1 MEQAT
6 LHYIDL
12 GHVSLQL
19 DSSYLALRHKLK
31 RVADMLQFEEHTV
44 SRLVGVCSEMCRLP
58 ALRESDKYVGIV
70 LANDG
75 VSLGLVVDFAVD
87 AKLPVERLQLYFD
100 EVWIGSKEEPFSGIG
115 VQAYKRCPY
124 VRAKQQMTG
133 NLLHALRD
141 CVSDPSREE
150 LMSQLE
156 RNNKELAKQRDDLE
170 QTVLVRTRELQ
181 DAFELAQ
188 SANAAKSHFLANMS
202 HELRTPL
209 NAVIGYSGLLI
220 EELEEL
226 EPQECVGELEKI
238 LGASRHLLQLI
249 DGILDLSKI
258 EAGSMEL
265 VVDRF
270 EVSTFLFELQMTM
283 QPLFEKHANQF
294 ELQCEGDLGIL
305 FTDSVKLRQCLL
317 NLLSNASKFA
327 ANNRVVLRA
336 FSSTEDGEPWVCFE
350 VIDEGIG
357 IPEAKMQHLFTAFE
371 QLDPSTTRRF
381 GGTGL
386 GLALTQRLVRLL
398 GGHISVE
405 SEHGKGSTFS
415 LSIPVMS
422 GSYEPVSMEL

>member
-1 MEQAT
+1 
-6 LHYIDL
+6 
-12 GHVSLQL
+12 
-19 DSSYLALRHKLK
+19 
-31 RVADMLQFEEHTV
+31 
-44 SRLVGVCSEMCRLP
+44 
-58 ALRESDKYVGIV
+58 
-70 LANDG
+70 
-75 VSLGLVVDFAVD
+75 
-87 AKLPVERLQLYFD
+87 
-100 EVWIGSKEEPFSGIG
+100 
-115 VQAYKRCPY
+115 
-124 VRAKQQMTG
+124 MTG